1 MSHLQIH
8 KGAQGVLWWIEN
20 SFSFFLFQFHCYSD
34 LIFFLASWPAQRQ
47 TEFKAIFGDHTFS
60 CCCHPLNVISESNL
74 RTSDYYFSN
83 RCWMSDQRSLLFAA
97 ELGVLLSREMFVR
110 AQKFKKKSVRNKLS
124 THPLPPLCYCGDL
137 LFFSQTF
144 IPHLFPDVTFF
155 CLLLSPQPISPCVLS
170 FFKWRLP
177 AFSAG
182 IFLLVQLYCCTSLQT
197 GKQSCGSP
205 ITI

>member
-1 MSHLQIH
+1 
-8 KGAQGVLWWIEN
+8 
-20 SFSFFLFQFHCYSD
+20 
-34 LIFFLASWPAQRQ
+34 
-47 TEFKAIFGDHTFS
+47 
-60 CCCHPLNVISESNL
+60 
-74 RTSDYYFSN
+74 
-83 RCWMSDQRSLLFAA
+83 MSDQRSLLFAA

-110 AQKFKKKSVRNKLS
+110 AQKLKKKSVRNKLS

-182 IFLLVQLYCCTSLQT
+182 IFLSTAVRAFKLANSHAALLSQYNEIASAQIERSHFLQLSTYYRGGTDLFWRL
-197 GKQSCGSP
+197 
-205 ITI
+205 